1 MELKTYQT
9 SEIIE
14 LAWDDKVSFDS
25 ILEMTGLPEKEV
37 IALMRSEMKPSSFRM
52 WRKRVGG
59 RVAKHRAKIPN
70 KNLEKNN
77 YEQPEEL

>member
-1 MELKTYQT
+1 MERKIYEK

-14 LAWDDKVSFDS
+14 LAWDDKVSFDA

-37 IALMRSEMKPSSFRM
+37 ILLMRTEMKPSSFRM

-59 RVAKHRAKIPN
+59 RIAKHRTKQDK
-70 KNLEKNN
+70 KNFNED
-77 YEQPEEL
+77 ETEELKD

>member
-1 MELKTYQT
+1 MERKIYEK

-14 LAWDDKVSFDS
+14 LAWDDKVSFDA

-37 IALMRSEMKPSSFRM
+37 ILLMRTEMNPSSFRM

-59 RVAKHRAKIPN
+59 RIAKHRTMQDKKFVNVDEI
-70 KNLEKNN
+70 
-77 YEQPEEL
+77 EELRD

>member
-1 MELKTYQT
+1 MERKIYQI

-25 ILEMTGLPEKEV
+25 ILEITGLPEKEV

-59 RVAKHRAKIPN
+59 RVAKHRAKSSPHSPQ
-70 KNLEKNN
+70 EN
-77 YEQPEEL
+77 YNQESEE

>member
-1 MELKTYQT
+1 MERKIYEK

-14 LAWDDKVSFDS
+14 LAWDDKVSFDA

-37 IALMRSEMKPSSFRM
+37 ILLMRTEMKPSSFRM

-59 RVAKHRAKIPN
+59 RIAKHQIKLDKKFIN
-70 KNLEKNN
+70 ED
-77 YEQPEEL
+77 ETEELKD